1 MIDNEVIIRI
11 KEDKSVRVELRE
23 NGTARTKVITPETLF
38 ECIKGSI
45 VKEPIST
52 GILPSNIV
60 CVKANDA
67 GMRYAVLEYQY
78 DKADITYFKT
88 EYKDFPL
95 PRLLF
100 GFRIESG
107 GRISAVNMGV
117 PALGKLTP
125 DTPMF
130 YYPFSNVSKFSLCTG
145 SNSLPNIKTLQS
157 LQHLPDFVLSWPDND
172 DRYSS
177 AYNKMQMERRDL
189 MEHLRDKDRQYYYDS
204 VLVPMPKTTLKD
216 FL

>member
-1 MIDNEVIIRI
+1 MTENEVIIHI
-11 KEDKSVRVELRE
+11 KEDKSVRLELRE
-23 NGTARTKVITPETLF
+23 NGTVRTKMITPETLF
-38 ECIKGSI
+38 ACIKGSI
-45 VKEPIST
+45 IKEPIST
-52 GILPSNIV
+52 GLLPPNII
-60 CVKANDA
+60 CVKADET
-67 GMRYAVLEYQY
+67 GMRYAVVEHLY

-100 GFRIESG
+100 GFRIEPG

-125 DTPMF
+125 ETPMY
-130 YYPFSNVSKFSLCTG
+130 YYPFSNVAKFSLCTG
-145 SNSLPNIKTLQS
+145 SNTLPNIKTLQS
-157 LQHLPDFVLSWPDND
+157 LYHLPEFILSWPDND

-177 AYNKMQMERRDL
+177 QYNKMRMERRDL

>member
-1 MIDNEVIIRI
+1 MMNNEVVIRI
-11 KEDKSVRVELRE
+11 KEDKSVRVEICE
-23 NGTARTKVITPETLF
+23 NGSARTKVITPETLF

-52 GILPSNIV
+52 GILPPNIV

-100 GFRIESG
+100 GFRIEAG
-107 GRISAVNMGV
+107 GRISAVNLGV

-125 DTPMF
+125 ETPMYF
-130 YYPFSNVSKFSLCTG
+130 YPFSNVAKFSLCTG

-157 LQHLPDFVLSWPDND
+157 LQHLPDLVLSWPDND
-172 DRYSS
+172 DRYS
-177 AYNKMQMERRDL
+177 AQYNKMQMERRDL

>member
-1 MIDNEVIIRI
+1 MTENEVIIHI
-11 KEDKSVRVELRE
+11 KEDKSVRLELRE
-23 NGTARTKVITPETLF
+23 NGTVRTKMITPETLF
-38 ECIKGSI
+38 ACIKGSI
-45 VKEPIST
+45 IKEPIST
-52 GILPSNIV
+52 GLLPPNII
-60 CVKANDA
+60 CVKADET
-67 GMRYAVLEYQY
+67 GMRYAVVEHLY

-100 GFRIESG
+100 GFRIEPS
-107 GRISAVNMGV
+107 GRISAVNVGV

-125 DTPMF
+125 ETPMY
-130 YYPFSNVSKFSLCTG
+130 YYPFSNVAKFSLCTG
-145 SNSLPNIKTLQS
+145 SNILPNIKTLQS
-157 LQHLPDFVLSWPDND
+157 LYHLPEFILSWPDND

-177 AYNKMQMERRDL
+177 QYNKMRMERRDL

>member
-1 MIDNEVIIRI
+1 MIDNEVVIRI
-11 KEDKSVRVELRE
+11 REDKSVRVEICE
-23 NGTARTKVITPETLF
+23 DGSARTKVITPETLF

-52 GILPSNIV
+52 GILPTNIV
-60 CVKANDA
+60 CVKCDDA

-78 DKADITYFKT
+78 DRADITYIQT

-100 GFRIESG
+100 GFKVEHG

-130 YYPFSNVSKFSLCTG
+130 YYPFSNVATFSLCTG
-145 SNSLPNIKTLQS
+145 TNSLPNIKTLQS
-157 LQHLPDFVLSWPDND
+157 LQNLPDLVLSWPDND
-172 DRYSS
+172 DRYN
-177 AYNKMQMERRDL
+177 ARYNQMNLERRDL